1 MSSERL
7 FNFTNIFSK
16 YEEYEYTK
24 NDLKNLILQDYSAR
38 KNPAKIQIGAQ
49 IIDATLGRVLINLL
63 IMKPFVERDVVLTE
77 DFIFGFTSVTAD
89 NLNEYFNNII
99 AKGKTVVDFDNLR
112 RTIAETINEMSDLSG
127 KLNVLAGNSIS
138 FHDFIRL
145 YVEDPEAKEIFDY
158 KLKDN
163 MQFDE
168 IEDEFINLG
177 HTIKKFFLDRPDT
190 ELYPFMTADT
200 GINKKQLTQAI
211 GFVGLKP
218 DIDGSIIAHAIDE
231 NYLNGLGTIQ
241 NYFINA
247 KGTRKALITNARQ
260 VRKSGYLT
268 RKLSLALV
276 DRYHD
281 HNHEDCGTEHY
292 IKYDV
297 EDQKKLSQIHGRH
310 YYIINNNGKK
320 KSELLTV
327 DSNHDKNLIGK
338 TIGLRSPVTCAADGH
353 VCRTCYGSELS
364 EINEGLNTGLIAV
377 LLLTNPLTQKLLS
390 AKHLLTTNTEK
401 INWNYDEKKPFLDY
415 FTINM
420 NSIFIKDP
428 DTDVLV
434 YKVPLEKQD
443 EDEIGDYAEKIEIIH
458 QGKKIFTYETPDVK
472 LYYNMNNIK
481 NDYYYDEEENLESE
495 ENIKIVKLKGSD
507 FEKNE
512 AAFTF
517 MAKNNELTKSLQE
530 ILDLIE
536 SSEHLEVETFDKL
549 VNKFNNLILENKLNI
564 MSVHAEMISS
574 VLIANKETGN
584 KLDFSKKKLNA
595 YEILRVSNT
604 VLNGPLAKSLAFE
617 RIPEQFINLKTY
629 EKDEKSLMDYLY
641 Y

>member
-1 MSSERL
+1 
-7 FNFTNIFSK
+7 
-16 YEEYEYTK
+16 
-24 NDLKNLILQDYSAR
+24 
-38 KNPAKIQIGAQ
+38 
-49 IIDATLGRVLINLL
+49 
-63 IMKPFVERDVVLTE
+63 
-77 DFIFGFTSVTAD
+77 
-89 NLNEYFNNII
+89 
-99 AKGKTVVDFDNLR
+99 
-112 RTIAETINEMSDLSG
+112 
-127 KLNVLAGNSIS
+127 
-138 FHDFIRL
+138 
-145 YVEDPEAKEIFDY
+145 
-158 KLKDN
+158 
-163 MQFDE
+163 
-168 IEDEFINLG
+168 
-177 HTIKKFFLDRPDT
+177 
-190 ELYPFMTADT
+190 
-200 GINKKQLTQAI
+200 
-211 GFVGLKP
+211 
-218 DIDGSIIAHAIDE
+218 
-231 NYLNGLGTIQ
+231 
-241 NYFINA
+241 
-247 KGTRKALITNARQ
+247 
-260 VRKSGYLT
+260 
-268 RKLSLALV
+268 LALV

-281 HNHEDCGTEHY
+281 HSHEDCGSEHF
-292 IKYDV
+292 IKYNI
-297 EDQKKLSQIHGRH
+297 EDQKKLNQIHGRH
-310 YYIINNNGKK
+310 YYIINNNRKK

-428 DTDVLV
+428 DTDVVV

-472 LYYNMNNIK
+472 LYYNMNNK

-584 KLDFSKKKLNA
+584 KLDFSKKKLDA

-629 EKDEKSLMDYLY
+629 EKDGKSLMDYLY